1 MTGDINKN
9 ITKITLGFY
18 GTNSECSCTHK
29 HLSIQVHGV
38 FLKN

>member
-18 GTNSECSCTHK
+18 GTNNKS
-29 HLSIQVHGV
+29 VHV
-38 FLKN
+38 HTNIYLFKFIEYF